1 LDKADTH
8 QIAPATAKTPITNNA
23 GATSLLEASRGG
35 AFAIFVRSGCSTRL
49 ELVYSAVSSCADSP
63 TNSA

>member
-8 QIAPATAKTPITNNA
+8 QIAPATANTPMTNNA
-23 GATSLLEASRGG
+23 GATSLLESSRGG

-49 ELVYSAVSSCADSP
+49 DLLYRVVSSCADSP